1 MFQQQVNLRGRS
13 KEQRGKKETRKLHG
27 NVETKETRQKKDVKY
42 LKKSMKSITENVTLI
57 SLFKTNP
64 VMNPDISG

>member
-57 SLFKTNP
+57 SLFKTNH